1 MRRMWE
7 GGRKDFPPTHHVSAG
22 GWSRFAVFVRSPFRR
37 GRALPRLAS
46 RWQSW
51 FTLSRCQRERRFNL
65 PEIALPLG
73 PRLQRKTRPSRGKRK
88 RGDSGEGRRDASR
101 LESKSPANSTPPL
114 LEMHRITSGVNLRTA
129 GCVPVA
135 GRRSDGCARGGGT
148 GGRTTTQWCQRSRGS
163 VTTPTALRQGQLR
176 RFLWVLLP
184 TTVSRDKDS
193 CRTSAVQRLERR
205 AAATARGSFRVP
217 ISDVWAGAG
226 SHISTPALRF
236 YPTRPGLARSGP
248 RDSPGPSRAISGRL
262 AAVGSP
268 VPGPG

>member
-1 MRRMWE
+1 MRRTWE

-73 PRLQRKTRPSRGKRK
+73 PRLQRKTRPSRGERK
-88 RGDSGEGRRDASR
+88 RGDSGEGRRDAPR

-135 GRRSDGCARGGGT
+135 GRRSDGCARGGGDWGT
-148 GGRTTTQWCQRSRGS
+148 DHDPVVPALQRVGNNTHCTSAGAAAQIS
-163 VTTPTALRQGQLR
+163 VGPAAHHRLPRQGQLPNQR
-176 RFLWVLLP
+176 
-184 TTVSRDKDS
+184 
-193 CRTSAVQRLERR
+193 CSAV
-205 AAATARGSFRVP
+205 
-217 ISDVWAGAG
+217 GAQ
-226 SHISTPALRF
+226 SRSN
-236 YPTRPGLARSGP
+236 RSGQF
-248 RDSPGPSRAISGRL
+248 PSSH
-262 AAVGSP
+262 
-268 VPGPG
+268 

>member
-1 MRRMWE
+1 M
-7 GGRKDFPPTHHVSAG
+7 GGWTKRFPTHTPRLCRWLVALCG
-22 GWSRFAVFVRSPFRR
+22 LCPL
-37 GRALPRLAS
+37 ALP
-46 RWQSW
+46 
-51 FTLSRCQRERRFNL
+51 
-65 PEIALPLG
+65 PG
-73 PRLQRKTRPSRGKRK
+73 PRTPASGQQVAELVHVESLPKRTALQPPRDRPPVGTSATEENPAQPRKAQEGRLRGGKEGRPS
-88 RGDSGEGRRDASR
+88 SGIEV
-101 LESKSPANSTPPL
+101 PANLTPPL
-114 LEMHRITSGVNLRTA
+114 REMHRITSGVNLRTA

-217 ISDVWAGAG
+217 NSDVWAGAG
-226 SHISTPALRF
+226 SHISTLALRF

>member
-1 MRRMWE
+1 MRCTWE
-7 GGRKDFPPTHHVSAG
+7 GGRKDTPPTHHVSAG

-51 FTLSRCQRERRFNL
+51 FTLSLCQRERRVKL

-73 PRLQRKTRPSRGKRK
+73 PRRQRKTRPSRGGSK
-88 RGDSGEGRRDASR
+88 RGDSEGGKEGRSSSGIEA
-101 LESKSPANSTPPL
+101 PANLTPPL
-114 LEMHRITSGVNLRTA
+114 LEMHRVTSGVNLRTA

-135 GRRSDGCARGGGT
+135 GRRSDGCTRGRGAGGQ
-148 GGRTTTQWCQRSRGS
+148 TTTQWCQRSRGS
-163 VTTPTALRQGQLR
+163 ATTPTALRQGQLR

-184 TTVSRDKDS
+184 TTLSRGKDG
-193 CRTSAVQRLERR
+193 CRSSAGQRLERR
-205 AAATARGSFRVP
+205 AAATARGSLRVP
-217 ISDVWAGAG
+217 ISEVWAGVG

-262 AAVGSP
+262 AAVRSP
-268 VPGPG
+268 IPGPG